1 MAGPDAKTDS
11 EVPVGGETNSGVGD
25 DTKPNV
31 DAKVDAST
39 VAGVVGRVT
48 ASTEEKTDIENNTN
62 TDAEVKAEVPSKSDT
77 AVVEDKTDVD
87 SKADASKAAVAT
99 TTDEVVEPVV
109 GEKAEKTADREP
121 PAEGDAAISDDPW
134 AVDIEPP
141 ATAAEPAATSVPPA
155 ATHGVDGGEGGKD
168 GEEGDVDIMA
178 VDSSAPVAGG
188 GASIQGKDVPAPPAG
203 AVYLGRLARKSF
215 GGVPY
220 LGRVFHYDREENWYK
235 VRYEDGDAEDLEV
248 PEVEKLL
255 LSGEEET
262 AANADIETWSE
273 ANKATTGNGNYPG
286 DDADG
291 LGAGDWGGGGM
302 MGGGEGWMM
311 GAHGALG
318 RGNGVAEA
326 VVPGPGAKVVGKN
339 VLKDFEGVLTEGK
352 ITAFDEDTKKYT
364 VEYEG
369 TEHSLLEVLVWKGV
383 ESILVIG
390 EDNYMPE
397 EDMEEEEE
405 VIEEGDKAGEK
416 VVSVIETQ
424 EPRAGLGGALGVT
437 EAAAPQ
443 VETAAPQAEIAAAQV
458 ETAAPQVEATVP
470 QAETVGP
477 QVEAAAPQAEA
488 AAPQVDTTVLQ
499 VETTAPQVETTTP
512 QEELTV
518 SQMEVTASQ
527 MELSASQ
534 IDMAFEATRME
545 GMEVHDQQ
553 ATDMDG
559 TVLSHNEAAHMEVTE
574 SQIDAAHME
583 VTESQIDVTVSQFE
597 VTASQIEVAN
607 AVMEEM
613 GMDEATVVV
622 ATGTTSEA
630 PVQVPD
636 QVSVQVPAE
645 APQRMEEMGMD
656 EAVIV
661 ATGTEGGEGKAA
673 VVEGVPAAA
682 EAEPAAVEF
691 AEAGLPQAETAVVA
705 EGVAD

>member
-11 EVPVGGETNSGVGD
+11 EVPVGGETNFGVGD
-25 DTKPNV
+25 DTKSDV

-48 ASTEEKTDIENNTN
+48 ASTREKTDIENNTN

-99 TTDEVVEPVV
+99 TTDEVVKPVV
-109 GEKAEKTADREP
+109 GEKAEKTADSEP
-121 PAEGDAAISDDPW
+121 PAEGDAAIADDPW

-141 ATAAEPAATSVPPA
+141 AAAAEPAVTSVPPA

-168 GEEGDVDIMA
+168 GEEGDVDIMD
-178 VDSSAPVAGG
+178 VDGSAPVAGG
-188 GASIQGKDVPAPPAG
+188 GASIQGKDVAAPPAG
-203 AVYLGRLARKSF
+203 VVYLGRLVRKSF

-273 ANKATTGNGNYPG
+273 TNKATLMDERTEVAAEEATPNANKATLMDERT
-286 DDADG
+286 
-291 LGAGDWGGGGM
+291 
-302 MGGGEGWMM
+302 E
-311 GAHGALG
+311 
-318 RGNGVAEA
+318 VAAEEPTPNVA
-326 VVPGPGAKVVGKN
+326 FRVDGPGAKVVGKS

-405 VIEEGDKAGEK
+405 VIEEGKAGEK
-416 VVSVIETQ
+416 VVSVVETQ
-424 EPRAGLGGALGVT
+424 EPRAVLGGALGVT
-437 EAAAPQ
+437 EAAAP
-443 VETAAPQAEIAAAQV
+443 
-458 ETAAPQVEATVP
+458 
-470 QAETVGP
+470 
-477 QVEAAAPQAEA
+477 
-488 AAPQVDTTVLQ
+488 
-499 VETTAPQVETTTP
+499 
-512 QEELTV
+512 
-518 SQMEVTASQ
+518 
-527 MELSASQ
+527 
-534 IDMAFEATRME
+534 
-545 GMEVHDQQ
+545 
-553 ATDMDG
+553 
-559 TVLSHNEAAHMEVTE
+559 
-574 SQIDAAHME
+574 
-583 VTESQIDVTVSQFE
+583 
-597 VTASQIEVAN
+597 QIEVAN

-622 ATGTTSEA
+622 ATGTISEA
-630 PVQVPD
+630 PG
-636 QVSVQVPAE
+636 QVSDQVPAE
-645 APQRMEEMGMD
+645 VAVEVPQRMEEMGMD
-656 EAVIV
+656 EAMIV
-661 ATGTEGGEGKAA
+661 AIGTEGGEGRAGE
-673 VVEGVPAAA
+673 VEGEVQGHREGGGQGEVQAAA
-682 EAEPAAVEF
+682 EAEVAAEAVEGSV
-691 AEAGLPQAETAVVA
+691 AGAAGADEAAVA
-705 EGVAD
+705 EGLAGGVTGA